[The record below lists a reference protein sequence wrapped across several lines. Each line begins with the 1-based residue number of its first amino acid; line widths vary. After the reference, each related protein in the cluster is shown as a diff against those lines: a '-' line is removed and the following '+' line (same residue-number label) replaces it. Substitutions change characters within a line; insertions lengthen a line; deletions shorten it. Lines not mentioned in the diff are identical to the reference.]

1 MRESK
6 VENAEEK
13 FVSLVN
19 VNKYYDN
26 GMHAVVD
33 FNLDIKQNEFIVF
46 VGPSGCGKSTT
57 LRMVAGLEDISGG
70 QLIIEGNLAND
81 LEPVDRDVAMVFQSY
96 ALYPNMTIYDN
107 MAFPL
112 EMRKDMLPSV
122 NEELKKLIANNHPEY
137 KNDEKLKRFFS
148 DSGIKEFLES
158 ESFEEELKALNE
170 EYNLQLTKED
180 FLTLRHY
187 HKDEIK
193 DRVVEAARILEIE
206 DQLYKKPKAL
216 SGGQRQRVALGRAI
230 VRKSKILLMD
240 EPLSNLDAKLRVYMR
255 SEIVRLHQKT
265 NSTTIYVTHDQTEAM
280 TMADRIVVMSKGYV
294 QQIGTPEEI
303 YKHPSNM
310 FVASF
315 IGSPA
320 MNFVDATYDGNELTF
335 KDGNKIAFETKTKKE
350 VNKFYE
356 DLLKEW
362 SEGYQELVSYRSE
375 QVEREWKAK
384 KHLSRK
390 PFTFDEEND
399 EVLKERREGIEKI
412 KKALADLNEGSSVD
426 ICFGIRPEAIK
437 ENTKGEEFTVDFSE
451 LLGDEYYVHF
461 YFGEKRCLAR
471 VASENRILK
480 GDKIHLEFVKHKI
493 HFFDP
498 ISKRTIF

>member
-1 MRESK
+1 MADS
-6 VENAEEK
+6 K

-19 VNKYYDN
+19 INKYYDN

-33 FNLDIKQNEFIVF
+33 FNLDIAENEFIVF

-70 QLIIEGNLAND
+70 ELYIEGKLAND

-112 EMRKDMLPSV
+112 EMRKDHLP
-122 NEELKKLIANNHPEY
+122 ELG
-137 KNDEKLKRFFS
+137 KNGEP
-148 DSGIKEFLES
+148 I
-158 ESFEEELKALNE
+158 LNE
-170 EYNLQLTKED
+170 DGTPKLV
-180 FLTLRHY
+180 LRHY
-187 HKDEIK
+187 TKSEIDE
-193 DRVVEAARILEIE
+193 RVKEAARILEIS

-255 SEIVRLHQKT
+255 SEIVRLHEST

-303 YKHPSNM
+303 YKHPYNK

-320 MNFVDATYDGNELTF
+320 MNFVDCEMKINKLHFVDGHVVTLDQSIVKWV
-335 KDGNKIAFETKTKKE
+335 KDFYQKQLEEYKE
-350 VNKFYE
+350 KLPSLIEERKVQ
-356 DLLKEW
+356 L
-362 SEGYQELVSYRSE
+362 
-375 QVEREWKAK
+375 EREWKAK
-384 KHLSRK
+384 KHRHGK
-390 PFTFDEEND
+390 TFVFDENSD
-399 EVLKERREGIEKI
+399 EVLMKHKDGIAKMEELVKGDSYP
-412 KKALADLNEGSSVD
+412 LT
-426 ICFGIRPEAIK
+426 FGIRPEAMK
-437 ENTKGEEFTVDFSE
+437 EDAKGDEYDVKLSE
-451 LLGDEYYVHF
+451 LLGDEYYVHLD
-461 YFGEKRCLAR
+461 FGGKECLAKVPAER
-471 VASENRILK
+471 KITK
-480 GDKIHLEFVKHKI
+480 GSKIKLSFSLDKVHL
-493 HFFDP
+493 FDP
-498 ISKRTIF
+498 ISEKAIF